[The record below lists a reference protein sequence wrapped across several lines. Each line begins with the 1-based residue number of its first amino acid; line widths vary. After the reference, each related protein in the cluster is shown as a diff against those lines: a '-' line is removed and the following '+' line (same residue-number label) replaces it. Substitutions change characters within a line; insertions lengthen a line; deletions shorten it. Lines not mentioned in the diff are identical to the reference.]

1 MSSQSAAP
9 CRVTRVGEQ
18 CYAYRLHSD
27 RLQLYTVC
35 GSRTVSGGGTM
46 FVCGIGERGV
56 NWRWSPAADA
66 SRATA
71 CSATGPLV
79 SDRALYGYGH
89 GAVWYGVSGWSM
101 DSQAS
106 RALSSLDISH

>member
-1 MSSQSAAP
+1 
-9 CRVTRVGEQ
+9 
-18 CYAYRLHSD
+18 
-27 RLQLYTVC
+27 
-35 GSRTVSGGGTM
+35 M
-46 FVCGIGERGV
+46 FVRGIGERGV
-56 NWRWSPAADA
+56 NWRWSPRRWADA
-66 SRATA
+66 SPEPLATA

-106 RALSSLDISH
+106 RALSSLDISHLDLPSLAGHMPYPKSKSIAKYL